1 MTSHKKK
8 KKNIAKIESSVA
20 HRTMLLRLLRTK

>member
-1 MTSHKKK
+1 VTSHTK

-20 HRTMLLRLLRTK
+20 HRTVLLRLLRTK